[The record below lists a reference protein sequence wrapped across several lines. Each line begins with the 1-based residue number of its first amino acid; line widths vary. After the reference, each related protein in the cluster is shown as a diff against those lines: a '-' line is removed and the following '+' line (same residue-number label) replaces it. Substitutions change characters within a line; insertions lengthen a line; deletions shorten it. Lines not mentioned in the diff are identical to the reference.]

1 MNKITLIENCFG
13 PDVEIDDE
21 SLFIHEYDN
30 RNPDMISDLQDQL
43 IDKLKSLKNIVTVGG
58 QYPSKVVCEN
68 ETVLSLVKDP
78 KLTLTKS
85 YKLVGDPDKVKL
97 PESRINNIIENGGM
111 CDVTIEGSEIKFMT
125 V

>member
-43 IDKLKSLKNIVTVGG
+43 IDKLKSLK
-58 QYPSKVVCEN
+58 
-68 ETVLSLVKDP
+68 
-78 KLTLTKS
+78 
-85 YKLVGDPDKVKL
+85 
-97 PESRINNIIENGGM
+97 
-111 CDVTIEGSEIKFMT
+111 DV
-125 V
+125 